1 MQQDWFVS
9 TWDREWEFRFKQL
22 QNWEFIHYLLHFE
35 QVKLG
40 ASATKLRVND
50 DIHYQ
55 FDSIKETVSSL
66 DTPHRL
72 VKHLEIPM
80 VFPLWKMIYFDDGFC
95 MLIYWREERVSKK
108 VFIYIIVE
116 LYILY
121 IHYIYVCKYIYTQDA
136 RNHPQNHLHLFFF
149 GVRCVATATTL
160 HLRRS
165 LSQGNQWLVKSV
177 LIGWWLILINTD

>member
-1 MQQDWFVS
+1 
-9 TWDREWEFRFKQL
+9 
-22 QNWEFIHYLLHFE
+22 
-35 QVKLG
+35 
-40 ASATKLRVND
+40 
-50 DIHYQ
+50 
-55 FDSIKETVSSL
+55 
-66 DTPHRL
+66 
-72 VKHLEIPM
+72 
-80 VFPLWKMIYFDDGFC
+80 MIYFDDGFC

-121 IHYIYVCKYIYTQDA
+121 IHCMQIYIYIYIYTQDA

-149 GVRCVATATTL
+149 GVRCNTSTL

-177 LIGWWLILINTD
+177 LIADWMVVNTD

>member
-22 QNWEFIHYLLHFE
+22 QNWEFIYYLLHFE

-80 VFPLWKMIYFDDGFC
+80 GFPLRKMI
-95 MLIYWREERVSKK
+95 
-108 VFIYIIVE
+108 
-116 LYILY
+116 
-121 IHYIYVCKYIYTQDA
+121 
-136 RNHPQNHLHLFFF
+136 
-149 GVRCVATATTL
+149 
-160 HLRRS
+160 
-165 LSQGNQWLVKSV
+165 
-177 LIGWWLILINTD
+177 

>member
-121 IHYIYVCKYIYTQDA
+121 IHYIYVCKYIYIYSGCKKSSSESLA
-136 RNHPQNHLHLFFF
+136 PVFFWCAL
-149 GVRCVATATTL
+149 RCNSNNT
-160 HLRRS
+160 S
-165 LSQGNQWLVKSV
+165 PSQILISGKSV
-177 LIGWWLILINTD
+177 AG